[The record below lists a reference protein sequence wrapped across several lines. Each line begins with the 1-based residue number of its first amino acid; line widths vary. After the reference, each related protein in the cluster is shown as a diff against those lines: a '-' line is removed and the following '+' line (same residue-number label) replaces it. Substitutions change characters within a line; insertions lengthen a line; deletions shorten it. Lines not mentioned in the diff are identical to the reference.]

1 MCAQGMEQLSLRP
14 AHGCRFRK
22 IPVHAEDR
30 CSRRCQ
36 QDSQSLQAV
45 CDVLFEARSA
55 PLLRALRR
63 ARSRNVSFSH
73 CALSLDEDTPL
84 KSHTC
89 FTSNATDSAGEPGW
103 LS

>member
-1 MCAQGMEQLSLRP
+1 MSHQEHPTQAKEKHSC
-14 AHGCRFRK
+14 
-22 IPVHAEDR
+22 
-30 CSRRCQ
+30 RCQ

-73 CALSLDEDTPL
+73 CALSLGEDAPL
-84 KSHTC
+84 KSQTC
-89 FTSNATDSAGEPGW
+89 FTSNATDSAGEPCW
-103 LS
+103 PSCKCVPAL